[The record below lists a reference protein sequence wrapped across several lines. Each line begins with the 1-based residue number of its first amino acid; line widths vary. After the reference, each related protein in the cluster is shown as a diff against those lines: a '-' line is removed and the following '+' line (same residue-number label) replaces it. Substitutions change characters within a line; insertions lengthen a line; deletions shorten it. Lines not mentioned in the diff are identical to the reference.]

1 MKAYVVKAKAKYG
14 KLPSK
19 EICGDLLYEDSF
31 ERKLDIMRNNNSEIP
46 NINSKKDLEIYLS
59 NKLYDDIYS
68 FLKFLKGEE
77 KNFFLKYISSFEVQL
92 MQLIVQAILND
103 HLTDSLDLIKREKF
117 SHNIN
122 VSKDD
127 DFKSFVE
134 KSKPTRYYRTLYPFL
149 NENMEWDSL
158 IFLIS
163 NALNKFYY
171 RDLLDEC
178 KKLPKDIGSELRDFI
193 GRKIDI
199 FNIEMLFR
207 LKNYFTLND
216 YEIFNYLI
224 EGGKYLKT
232 DDLKKMSNLSFD
244 EFKEE
249 ILNSQY
255 KDFFLST
262 YNFYKA
268 KEDLL
273 SENSKKLENSK
284 FDLLKLIYIVDMMTI
299 SNKNITCILEFDET
313 FDKDEKK
320 HYIIKR
326 W

>member
-19 EICGDLLYEDSF
+19 EICRDLLYEDSF

-77 KNFFLKYISSFEVQL
+77 KNFFLKYISSFEVQI

-103 HLTDSLDLIKREKF
+103 HLNDSLNIIKREKF

-122 VSKDD
+122 ISKDD
-127 DFKSFVE
+127 DFQCFVE
-134 KSKPTRYYRTLYPFL
+134 KSKSTRYYRTLSPFL
-149 NENMEWDSL
+149 NENMERESI

-171 RDLLDEC
+171 RDLLDETRKMP
-178 KKLPKDIGSELRDFI
+178 KKIASELRDFI
-193 GRKIDI
+193 GIKIDI
-199 FNIEMLFR
+199 FNIEMLYR
-207 LKNYFTLND
+207 LKKYFVLKD

-232 DDLKKMSNLSFD
+232 KDLKKMSMLSLNQFKD
-244 EFKEE
+244 EIQK
-249 ILNSQY
+249 NQY
-255 KDFFLST
+255 KDLFLSS

-273 SENSKKLENSK
+273 SEYSKKLNNSK
-284 FDLLKLIYIVDMMTI
+284 YDLLKLIYIVDMMKI
-299 SNKNITCILEFDET
+299 SNKNLISILEFDET

-326 W
+326 

>member
-1 MKAYVVKAKAKYG
+1 MKAYVVKAKAKLG

-19 EICGDLLYEDSF
+19 EICRDLLYEDSL
-31 ERKLDIMRNNNSEIP
+31 ERKLDIIRANKSEIP
-46 NINSKKDLEIYLS
+46 NIYSKKDMEIFLS
-59 NKLYDDIYS
+59 NSLYDDLNS

-77 KNFFLKYISSFEVQL
+77 RNFFIKYISRFELQL
-92 MQLIVQAILND
+92 IQLIVQAILNE
-103 HLTDSLDLIKREKF
+103 HLKDSLDIIKREKF
-117 SHNIN
+117 SQNIN

-127 DFKSFVE
+127 DFESFVE
-134 KSKPTRYYRTLYPFL
+134 KSKSTRYYRTLYPFL
-149 NENMEWDSL
+149 NENMQKDSI

-163 NALNKFYY
+163 NSLNKFYY
-171 RDLLDEC
+171 RDLLEET
-178 KKLPKDIGSELRDFI
+178 KKLPKNLGKNLREFI
-193 GRKIDI
+193 GREIDI

-207 LKNYFTLND
+207 LKNYFILND

-232 DDLKKMSNLSFD
+232 EDLKKLSKLSLD
-244 EFKEE
+244 KVKEK
-249 ILNSQY
+249 ILESPYKSLFNNS
-255 KDFFLST
+255 S
-262 YNFYKA
+262 NFYKA

-273 SENSKKLENSK
+273 SDNSKRLNNSK
-284 FDLLKLIYIVDMMTI
+284 YDLLKLIYIVDMMEI
-299 SNKNITCILEFDET
+299 SNKNIISMLEFDET

>member
-19 EICGDLLYEDSF
+19 EICRDLLYEDSF
-31 ERKLDIMRNNNSEIP
+31 ERKLDIIRNNNSEIP

-77 KNFFLKYISSFEVQL
+77 KNFFLKYISRFEIQL
-92 MQLIVQAILND
+92 MQLIVQAIINN
-103 HLTDSLDLIKREKF
+103 HLEDSLNIIKREKF
-117 SHNIN
+117 SHNID

-127 DFKSFVE
+127 DFESFVE
-134 KSKPTRYYRTLYPFL
+134 KSKQGRYYRTLYPFL
-149 NENMEWDSL
+149 NENMERESI

-171 RDLLDEC
+171 RDILDET
-178 KKLPKDIGSELRDFI
+178 KKLPKKLGNELRDFI
-193 GRKIDI
+193 EKKIDI

-207 LKNYFTLND
+207 LKNYFVLND

-232 DDLKKMSNLSFD
+232 DYLKKLSRLKLD
-244 EFKEE
+244 QFKEE

-255 KDFFLST
+255 KDFFLTS
-262 YNFYKA
+262 YNFYKI
-268 KEDLL
+268 KEDSL

-284 FDLLKLIYIVDMMTI
+284 YDLLKLIFIVDMMAI
-299 SNKNITCILEFDET
+299 SNKNITSILEFDET

-326 W
+326 

>member
-1 MKAYVVKAKAKYG
+1 MKAYVVKAKAKLG

-19 EICGDLLYEDSF
+19 EICRDLLYEDSL
-31 ERKLDIMRNNNSEIP
+31 ERKLDIIRANKSEIP
-46 NINSKKDLEIYLS
+46 NIYSKKDVEIFLS
-59 NKLYDDIYS
+59 NSLYDDLNS

-77 KNFFLKYISSFEVQL
+77 RNFFIKYISRFELQL
-92 MQLIVQAILND
+92 IQLIVQAILNE
-103 HLTDSLDLIKREKF
+103 HLKDSLDIIKREKF
-117 SHNIN
+117 SQNIN

-127 DFKSFVE
+127 DFESFVE
-134 KSKPTRYYRTLYPFL
+134 KSKSTRYYRTLYPFL
-149 NENMEWDSL
+149 NENMQKDSI

-163 NALNKFYY
+163 NSLNKFYY
-171 RDLLDEC
+171 RDLLEET
-178 KKLPKDIGSELRDFI
+178 KKLPKNLGKNLREFI
-193 GRKIDI
+193 GREIDI

-207 LKNYFTLND
+207 LKNYFILND

-232 DDLKKMSNLSFD
+232 EDLKKLSKLSLD
-244 EFKEE
+244 KVKEK
-249 ILNSQY
+249 ILESPYRSLFNNS
-255 KDFFLST
+255 S
-262 YNFYKA
+262 NFYKA

-273 SENSKKLENSK
+273 SDNSKRLNNSK
-284 FDLLKLIYIVDMMTI
+284 YDLLKLIYIVDMMEI
-299 SNKNITCILEFDET
+299 SNKNIISMLEFDET

>member
-19 EICGDLLYEDSF
+19 EICRDLLYEDSF
-31 ERKLDIMRNNNSEIP
+31 ERKLDIIRNNNSEIP

-77 KNFFLKYISSFEVQL
+77 KNFFLKYISQFEIQL
-92 MQLIVQAILND
+92 MQLIVQAIINN
-103 HLTDSLDLIKREKF
+103 HLEDSLNIIKREKF
-117 SHNIN
+117 SHNID

-127 DFKSFVE
+127 DFESFVE
-134 KSKPTRYYRTLYPFL
+134 KSKQGRYYRTLYPFL
-149 NENMEWDSL
+149 NENMERESI

-171 RDLLDEC
+171 RDILDET
-178 KKLPKDIGSELRDFI
+178 KKLPKKLGNELRDFI
-193 GRKIDI
+193 GKKIDI

-207 LKNYFTLND
+207 LKNYFVLND

-232 DDLKKMSNLSFD
+232 DYLKKLSRLKLD
-244 EFKEE
+244 QFKEE

-255 KDFFLST
+255 KDFFLTS
-262 YNFYKA
+262 YNFYKI
-268 KEDLL
+268 KEDSL

-284 FDLLKLIYIVDMMTI
+284 YDLLKLIFIIDMMAI
-299 SNKNITCILEFDET
+299 SNKNITSILEFDET

-326 W
+326 

>member
-1 MKAYVVKAKAKYG
+1 MKAYVVKAKAKLG

-19 EICGDLLYEDSF
+19 EICRDLLYEDSL
-31 ERKLDIMRNNNSEIP
+31 ERKLDIIRANKSEIP
-46 NINSKKDLEIYLS
+46 NIYSKKDVEIFLS
-59 NKLYDDIYS
+59 NSLYDDLNS

-77 KNFFLKYISSFEVQL
+77 KNFFIKYISKFELQL
-92 MQLIVQAILND
+92 IQLIVQAILNE
-103 HLTDSLDLIKREKF
+103 HLKDSLDIIKREKF
-117 SHNIN
+117 SHNID

-127 DFKSFVE
+127 DFESFVE
-134 KSKPTRYYRTLYPFL
+134 KSKQGRYYRTLYPFL
-149 NENMEWDSL
+149 NENMERESI

-171 RDLLDEC
+171 RDILDET
-178 KKLPKDIGSELRDFI
+178 KKLPKKLGNELRDFI

-207 LKNYFTLND
+207 LKNYFVLND

-232 DDLKKMSNLSFD
+232 DYLKKLSRLKLDQFR
-244 EFKEE
+244 EE

-255 KDFFLST
+255 KDFFLTS
-262 YNFYKA
+262 YNFYKI
-268 KEDLL
+268 KEDSL

-284 FDLLKLIYIVDMMTI
+284 YDLLKLIFIVDMMAI
-299 SNKNITCILEFDET
+299 SNKNITSILEFDET

-326 W
+326 

>member
-1 MKAYVVKAKAKYG
+1 MKAYVVKAKAKLG

-19 EICGDLLYEDSF
+19 EICRDLLYEDSL
-31 ERKLDIMRNNNSEIP
+31 ERKLDIIRANKSEIT
-46 NINSKKDLEIYLS
+46 NIYSKKDVEIFLS
-59 NKLYDDIYS
+59 NSLYDDLNS

-77 KNFFLKYISSFEVQL
+77 KNFFIKYISKFELQL
-92 MQLIVQAILND
+92 IQLIVQAILNE
-103 HLTDSLDLIKREKF
+103 HLKDSLDIIKREKF
-117 SHNIN
+117 SQNIN

-127 DFKSFVE
+127 DFQTFVE
-134 KSKPTRYYRTLYPFL
+134 KSKSTRYYRTLYPFL
-149 NENMEWDSL
+149 NENMQKDSI

-163 NALNKFYY
+163 NSLNKFYY
-171 RDLLDEC
+171 RDLLEET
-178 KKLPKDIGSELRDFI
+178 KKLPKNLGKELREFI
-193 GRKIDI
+193 GKEIDI

-207 LKNYFTLND
+207 LKNYFILND

-232 DDLKKMSNLSFD
+232 EDLKKLSKLSLD
-244 EFKEE
+244 KVKEK
-249 ILNSQY
+249 ILESPY
-255 KDFFLST
+255 KSLFNNFS
-262 YNFYKA
+262 NFYKA

-273 SENSKKLENSK
+273 SDNSKRLNNSK
-284 FDLLKLIYIVDMMTI
+284 YDLLKLIYIVDMMEI
-299 SNKNITCILEFDET
+299 SNKNIISMLEFDET